1 MFFID
6 MVVMTATS
14 GASIVEIR
22 FHDSP
27 SSLLSSYAMSE
38 KKKKNLAWK
47 EKAMKKN
54 RRKSS

>member
-6 MVVMTATS
+6 MVVMTVTS

-27 SSLLSSYAMSE
+27 SSLLSSYDMSE
-38 KKKKNLAWK
+38 KKKKPCMERK
-47 EKAMKKN
+47 GDEEK
-54 RRKSS
+54 